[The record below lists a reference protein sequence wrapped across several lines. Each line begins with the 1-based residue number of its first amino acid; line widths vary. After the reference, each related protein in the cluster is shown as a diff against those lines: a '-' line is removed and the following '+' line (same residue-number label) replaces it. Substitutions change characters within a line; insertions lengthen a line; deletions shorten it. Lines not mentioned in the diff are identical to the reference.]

1 MKPADILF
9 PEARKARDSGLCP
22 ICKSEIA
29 DFTDALSYKEFLISG
44 LCQSCQDRVFGEPK
58 ELKQEDVL

>member
-22 ICKSEIA
+22 ICKSGIT

-44 LCQSCQDRVFGEPK
+44 LCQSCQDLVFGEPE